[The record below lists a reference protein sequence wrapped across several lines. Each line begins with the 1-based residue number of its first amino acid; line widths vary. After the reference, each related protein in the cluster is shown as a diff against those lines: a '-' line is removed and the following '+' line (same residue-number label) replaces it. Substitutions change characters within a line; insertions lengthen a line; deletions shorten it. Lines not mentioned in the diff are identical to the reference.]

1 MAIKI
6 KQKEREVSNI
16 GTLLFESGEA
26 GYMIEGLIKYH
37 VGGQELWITTT
48 HVSQL
53 IVTIVILALAF
64 AVRRRFKNAEE
75 IPGVFQCICETVV
88 EMLDNMVVSNMG
100 QKGRKY
106 ANYIIVIFCYILI
119 SNISGICGLRSPT
132 ADYGV
137 TFMLAIVTF
146 VMIHYNGIRYQKK
159 DYWKGYLDPF
169 PVFLPVNIIS
179 EIATPISMSL
189 RLFANLL
196 SGTIIM
202 ALWYGMM
209 PWFARLGIPA
219 ALHFYFD
226 LFSGAIQTY
235 VFCMLTMIFVSQRF
249 AED

>member
-1 MAIKI
+1 M
-6 KQKEREVSNI
+6 SDI
-16 GTLLFESGEA
+16 GALLFESGGA
-26 GYMIEGLIKYH
+26 DYMIEGLIKYN

-48 HVSQL
+48 HVSMV
-53 IVTIVILALAF
+53 IVTAVILILAF
-64 AVRRRFKNAEE
+64 AVRRRFKHAEE
-75 IPGVFQCICETVV
+75 IPGVFQCLCETAVG
-88 EMLDNMVVSNMG
+88 MLDNMVIGNMG
-100 QKGRKY
+100 PRGRRY
-106 ANYIIVIFCYILI
+106 ANYIITIFIYILV
-119 SNISGICGLRSPT
+119 SNLSGILGLRSPT

-137 TFMLAIVTF
+137 TFMLAIITF

-209 PWFARLGIPA
+209 PKLTTLVIPA

-226 LFSGAIQTY
+226 LFSGCIQTY
-235 VFCMLTMIFVSQRF
+235 VFCMLTMLFVSQRF
-249 AED
+249 PED

>member
-1 MAIKI
+1 MIK
-6 KQKEREVSNI
+6 SN
-16 GTLLFESGEA
+16 EA
-26 GYMIEGLIKYH
+26 GYMIDGLVKYN

-53 IVTIVILALAF
+53 IVTITLLILAF

-75 IPGVFQCICETVV
+75 IPGVFQCLCEAVV
-88 EMLDNMVVSNMG
+88 EFLDNMVISNMG
-100 QKGRKY
+100 PKGKKY
-106 ANYIIVIFCYILI
+106 SNYIITIFCYILL
-119 SNISGICGLRSPT
+119 SNISGILGLRSPT

-137 TFMLAIVTF
+137 TFMLAIITF

-179 EIATPISMSL
+179 EFATPVSMSL

-209 PWFARLGIPA
+209 PWLCTLAIPA

>member
-1 MAIKI
+1 M
-6 KQKEREVSNI
+6 SNI
-16 GTLLFESGEA
+16 GTLLIKSSEA
-26 GYMIEGLIKYH
+26 DYMIEGLVKYN

-53 IVTIVILALAF
+53 IVTILILNLALAI
-64 AVRRRFKNAEE
+64 RRRFKNAEE
-75 IPGVFQCICETVV
+75 IPGVFQCLCETVG
-88 EMLDNMVVSNMG
+88 EMIDNMVVGNMG

-106 ANYIIVIFCYILI
+106 ANYIITIFCYILL
-119 SNISGICGLRSPT
+119 SNISGIFGLRSPT

-137 TFMLAIVTF
+137 TFMLAIITF

-179 EIATPISMSL
+179 EIATPVSMSL

-209 PWFARLGIPA
+209 PWFTKLGIPA

>member
-1 MAIKI
+1 M
-6 KQKEREVSNI
+6 SNI
-16 GTLLFESGEA
+16 GTLLIKSSEA
-26 GYMIEGLIKYH
+26 DYMIEGLVKYN

-53 IVTIVILALAF
+53 IVTILILILALAI
-64 AVRRRFKNAEE
+64 RRRFKNAEE
-75 IPGVFQCICETVV
+75 IPGVFQCLCETVV
-88 EMLDNMVVSNMG
+88 EMLDNMVVGNMG

-106 ANYIIVIFCYILI
+106 ANYIITIFCYILL
-119 SNISGICGLRSPT
+119 SNISGIFGLRSPT

-137 TFMLAIVTF
+137 TFMLAIITF

-179 EIATPISMSL
+179 EIATPVSMSL

-209 PWFARLGIPA
+209 PWFTKLGIPA